1 VLDVPTINK
10 WSNRDNMPLFIT
22 ATCEFT
28 RYDDPRRTS
37 AGEYVMLNPS
47 GGGVALLTTTR
58 AVFAG
63 PNFDLTYSF
72 TRQAFESL
80 ESDKARLGDMTAQTK
95 VENAAS
101 GVAGFNT
108 RCFTL
113 MGDPA
118 MRLAFPQQ
126 RVLITSRPDTM
137 QALDKVKVSG
147 IVADKDGNRIE
158 SFNGLV
164 YPTVFD
170 KVSTIQGQNND
181 GEGLYFYEE
190 RRNILFKGKAS
201 VKNGRFSFEFV
212 VPKDIDRSY
221 GTGKISLYADNGNYD
236 ATGQNSDFL
245 IGGLSDNPVD
255 DNDGPDVDLYLNDN
269 QFVFGG
275 MTNQEPDLYAE
286 VWDENGINM
295 VGTGIGHDITAVLD
309 DKGANTIVLNEYYEA
324 DIDSYQ
330 SGKIRY
336 PFNELTEGRHTLKL
350 QVWDVNNNPTD
361 AYTEFVVAND
371 AVFALD
377 HILNYPNPFTTNTD
391 FYFEHNKP
399 GLSLDVRIE
408 IFTVSGKLIKT
419 IDGNYLTNGYRVG
432 PINWNGR
439 DHFGDPIGKGVY
451 LYRLKVKTP
460 VGEVAEEFE
469 RLVILN

>member
-1 VLDVPTINK
+1 
-10 WSNRDNMPLFIT
+10 
-22 ATCEFT
+22 
-28 RYDDPRRTS
+28 
-37 AGEYVMLNPS
+37 
-47 GGGVALLTTTR
+47 
-58 AVFAG
+58 
-63 PNFDLTYSF
+63 
-72 TRQAFESL
+72 
-80 ESDKARLGDMTAQTK
+80 
-95 VENAAS
+95 
-101 GVAGFNT
+101 
-108 RCFTL
+108 
-113 MGDPA
+113 
-118 MRLAFPQQ
+118 
-126 RVLITSRPDTM
+126 
-137 QALDKVKVSG
+137 
-147 IVADKDGNRIE
+147 
-158 SFNGLV
+158 
-164 YPTVFD
+164 
-170 KVSTIQGQNND
+170 
-181 GEGLYFYEE
+181 
-190 RRNILFKGKAS
+190 
-201 VKNGRFSFEFV
+201 
-212 VPKDIDRSY
+212 
-221 GTGKISLYADNGNYD
+221 
-236 ATGQNSDFL
+236 
-245 IGGLSDNPVD
+245 
-255 DNDGPDVDLYLNDN
+255 
-269 QFVFGG
+269 
-275 MTNQEPDLYAE
+275 
-286 VWDENGINM
+286 M